1 MVSID
6 LEKAFDTT
14 DHRILIEKMK
24 CMGFSNVTNWF
35 ECYLSK
41 RMFSVNVGNSFSDKA
56 LINYGLP
63 QGLFQAANCD
73 LLLYVH
79 VTGLV
84 FQHKDINIRS

>member
-41 RMFSVNVGNSFSDKA
+41 RMFSVNVGKSLSDKA

-63 QGLFQAANCD
+63 QGPISGWEL
-73 LLLYVH
+73 
-79 VTGLV
+79 
-84 FQHKDINIRS
+84 